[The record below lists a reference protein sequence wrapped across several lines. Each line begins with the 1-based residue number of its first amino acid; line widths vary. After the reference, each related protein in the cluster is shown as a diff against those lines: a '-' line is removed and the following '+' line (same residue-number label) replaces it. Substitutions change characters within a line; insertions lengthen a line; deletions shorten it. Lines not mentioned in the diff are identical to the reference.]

1 MLAETG
7 EVVRFDGDSVWVRTI
22 RHSVCGSCQARIGC
36 GQRLLN
42 QLVGVSADIRVRLNP
57 SIASEINK
65 GDLIEIGIE
74 EGAIV
79 AASILAYGVPLL
91 SLILSIVLAEIVG
104 ASGVAL
110 LLLCVIGL
118 GAGVLVA
125 RFFLAS
131 RFRSGFFEP
140 VFVRKILLGS

>member
-7 EVVRFDGDSVWVRTI
+7 KVVRFDGDSVWVRTI

-42 QLVGVSADIRVRLNP
+42 QLVGVSEDIRVRLNP
-57 SIASEINK
+57 LAVSEIK
-65 GDLIEIGIE
+65 EGDLIEIGIE

-79 AASILAYGVPLL
+79 AASMLAYGVPLL
-91 SLILSIVLAEIVG
+91 SLILSIILAEIAG
-104 ASGVAL
+104 ASGVVL
-110 LLLCVIGL
+110 LLFCVIGL

-125 RFFLAS
+125 QLFLTS

-140 VFVRKILLGS
+140 VFVRKILLSS